1 MGSETCGEAHRKE
14 RVARE
19 KNDSGVY
26 GSNGV
31 AGGSGSGAAGVG
43 ESV

>member
-19 KNDSGVY
+19 ENDGGVY
-26 GSNGV
+26 GGGGA
-31 AGGSGSGAAGVG
+31 AGGSGNGAAGVG

>member
-1 MGSETCGEAHRKE
+1 MGSETCGEANRKE

-19 KNDSGVY
+19 KNDGGVY
-26 GSNGV
+26 GGDGV
-31 AGGSGSGAAGVG
+31 AGGSGSGAVGVG